1 MTIRRM
7 LGTALVLAVVPLA
20 LEAQV
25 PDQAQARIEAAI
37 ERVTQR
43 GMPASLV
50 QSKIAEGR
58 AKGVPAA
65 RIAQAA
71 ERRAETLIRAHDA
84 FARAGV
90 QPREADYAAGADAI
104 GRGVSAAAVGDLARS
119 ASPES
124 RAVAIAVLSYLVTDL
139 GIPQDEA
146 RNRVEAAGRAG
157 PEALANLPAQA
168 AAAMGRRGPPPGVGQ
183 GQGGPPEG
191 AGRGQGGPPAGVG
204 PPSGVPASGG
214 EARGRGGERRGPPS
228 GSPGGPPNN

>member
-1 MTIRRM
+1 MVRRI

-25 PDQAQARIEAAI
+25 PEQAQARMAAAV
-37 ERVTQR
+37 ERVTER

-50 QSKIAEGR
+50 RSKIAEGQ
-58 AKGVPAA
+58 AKGVPAE

-71 ERRAETLIRAHDA
+71 ERRADALIRAQDA

-104 GRGVSAAAVGDLARS
+104 GRGVSAAVVGDVARS
-119 ASPES
+119 ATPET
-124 RAVAIAVLSYLVTDL
+124 RAVAITVLDQLVGM
-139 GIPQDEA
+139 GIPANEA
-146 RNRVEAAGRAG
+146 RDRIRAAGAAG

-168 AAAMGRRGPPPGVGQ
+168 AAAMGRRGPPQGAGQ

-191 AGRGQGGPPAGVG
+191 AGRGQGGPPAGAG
-204 PPSGVPASGG
+204 PPAGVPASGG
-214 EARGRGGERRGPPS
+214 EARGRGGDRRGPPT
-228 GSPGGPPNN
+228 GAPGGPPNN